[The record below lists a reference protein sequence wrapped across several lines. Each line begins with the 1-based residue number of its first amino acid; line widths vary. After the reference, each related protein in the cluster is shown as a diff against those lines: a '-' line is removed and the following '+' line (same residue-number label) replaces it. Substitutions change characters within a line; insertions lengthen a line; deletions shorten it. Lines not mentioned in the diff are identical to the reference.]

1 MSSSIIISNV
11 PLSVS
16 DVTVLKFVKENDTL
30 CHIKHIQPFPDAYH
44 HINDSASTR
53 SIQLFFD
60 DSKNVARIKKMFE
73 DDMTMGKLVELE
85 KQLNPAQS
93 LNTAAV
99 PVLTAR
105 RLSVTT
111 A

>member
-1 MSSSIIISNV
+1 MSSSIIVSNV

-16 DVTVLKFVKENDTL
+16 DVTVLKFVKDNDGL

-73 DDMTMGKLVELE
+73 NDTTMGKLIELE
-85 KQLNPAQS
+85 NRLNPAQTS
-93 LNTAAV
+93 NV
-99 PVLTAR
+99 PPLTAR